1 MKILAAR
8 LGALSLSLTMLAA
21 PAFAADKDAV
31 VAEING
37 AKLHTT
43 DLVAYQRSLPPQMAS
58 QAPYPVLLDMAVN
71 NHLVAEQARKEGLE
85 KDPAVRQALKEIE
98 QQLLVKAWMN
108 RKLKGSITE
117 GAVQQAY
124 NRYLAEYKPDEE
136 VRARHVLTETED
148 QAKAVIADL
157 KKGGDFA
164 DVAKAKSKD
173 PSAKSNGGD
182 LGYFTKD
189 EMVKEFSDAAFGM
202 KAGELLAAP
211 VKSQFGWHV
220 IKLEDR
226 RMTTAPTLEQATPA
240 IREQLA
246 EETAQKLVAEMR
258 GKAKVKLFTPDGQ
271 PLEAAP
277 VKK

>member
-1 MKILAAR
+1 MKTVLAR
-8 LGALSLSLTMLAA
+8 LGAFSLSLAVLAT
-21 PAFAADKDAV
+21 PAAAADKEAV

-37 AKLHTT
+37 AKLHTS
-43 DLVAYQRSLPPQMAS
+43 DLTAYQRSLPPQMAA
-58 QAPYPVLLDMAVN
+58 QAPYPVLLDMTVN
-71 NHLVAEQARKEGLE
+71 NHLVAEAARKEGLE

-108 RKLKGSITE
+108 RKLKT
-117 GAVQQAY
+117 AVTDTAVKQAY
-124 NRYLAEYKPDEE
+124 DRYLADFKPDEE

-164 DVAKAKSKD
+164 EMAKTRSKD

-189 EMVKEFSDAAFGM
+189 EMVKEFSEAAFAM
-202 KAGELLAAP
+202 KAGDLSAAP

-226 RMTTAPTLEQATPA
+226 RMSSAPTLEQATPA
-240 IREQLA
+240 IRDQLA

-258 GKAKVKLFTPDGQ
+258 GKAKVKLYTPDGQ
-271 PLEAAP
+271 PLDAAP
-277 VKK
+277 AKK